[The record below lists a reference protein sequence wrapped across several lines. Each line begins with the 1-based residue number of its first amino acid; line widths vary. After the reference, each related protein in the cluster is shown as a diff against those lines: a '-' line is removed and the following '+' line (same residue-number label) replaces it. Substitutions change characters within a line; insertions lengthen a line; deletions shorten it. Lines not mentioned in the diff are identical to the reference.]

1 MQCIFLS
8 HDVDWRRQGP
18 KLEHIKARESRFD
31 SETIRNA
38 KIINPYYNIP
48 EYMEIE
54 EKYGLRSTF
63 FFRTVY
69 ENGTVADYEDDI
81 RTLIDGG
88 WEIGLH
94 SDPSSIDVKERL
106 LKEKA
111 QLEEISKV
119 KIVANR
125 VHYLK
130 FNTQLPKKLRE
141 LGFMYDSSVKKSK
154 HMIESGDFGYY
165 RFDALLEFPITIM
178 DAYLFTYMQL
188 TENDILPTFKKT
200 IQQGR
205 NVSPD
210 FNIITVIW
218 HDNVLRMQG
227 GRMYRQVVE
236 YLASQSDVKVF
247 RGIDLA
253 KYLTHNA
260 FK

>member
-1 MQCIFLS
+1 
-8 HDVDWRRQGP
+8 
-18 KLEHIKARESRFD
+18 
-31 SETIRNA
+31 
-38 KIINPYYNIP
+38 
-48 EYMEIE
+48 
-54 EKYGLRSTF
+54 
-63 FFRTVY
+63 
-69 ENGTVADYEDDI
+69 
-81 RTLIDGG
+81 
-88 WEIGLH
+88 
-94 SDPSSIDVKERL
+94 
-106 LKEKA
+106 
-111 QLEEISKV
+111 
-119 KIVANR
+119 
-125 VHYLK
+125 
-130 FNTQLPKKLRE
+130 
-141 LGFMYDSSVKKSK
+141 
-154 HMIESGDFGYY
+154 
-165 RFDALLEFPITIM
+165 M